1 MCNRGRAVH
10 VSKRT
15 KAGAKGGDETHPERL
30 LGKKVRVSA
39 PGPQTARAK
48 PARGVGLDPR
58 EACARPVVAGAVR
71 SVFPRV
77 ERELLVVR
85 GELEREKRERDES
98 QDAVR
103 EGQGARV
110 GRCDQRGSG
119 NQEQEDVLDRRC
131 ETEWPRQ

>member
-15 KAGAKGGDETHPERL
+15 GKAGANGGDEATHPERL

-48 PARGVGLDPR
+48 PAGGVVLGPR
-58 EACARPVVAGAVR
+58 EACAGPVRARVVRP
-71 SVFPRV
+71 VFPRV

-85 GELEREKRERDES
+85 GELEREKREGDEG

-103 EGQGARV
+103 EPQGARV
-110 GRCDQRGSG
+110 GRGDQRGSG
-119 NQEQEDVLDRRC
+119 N
-131 ETEWPRQ
+131 